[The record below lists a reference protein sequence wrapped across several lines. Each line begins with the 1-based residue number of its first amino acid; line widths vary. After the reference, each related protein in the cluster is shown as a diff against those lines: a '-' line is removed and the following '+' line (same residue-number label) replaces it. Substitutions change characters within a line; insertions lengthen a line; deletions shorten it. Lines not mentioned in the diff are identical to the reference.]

1 MDIAFSKDVV
11 VTVAGLFFFF
21 FALLVEA
28 EGTNGRED
36 DGANPGMEEEE
47 LDAGVGASPGM

>member
-36 DGANPGMEEEE
+36 DGANPGMEDEE